1 MFSWQKICQQKK
13 LLCYVAP
20 SSFSFLRCLVD
31 EQKKGNWPRKHVY
44 RVGVRGQ
51 NPDQH
56 RFIQTPKK
64 RWSQHG
70 GSTFICITNN
80 SSGIYTDNSDLIS
93 YKKDTGIFSINHEP
107 VETSTAANS
116 TESLACPSTGSGQN
130 IGLIVNLNQPDSCE
144 GTTFVCLNV
153 CLLVRS
159 FVCPLT
165 FYIFA
170 FFSV

>member
-1 MFSWQKICQQKK
+1 MLCSPVK
-13 LLCYVAP
+13 LFILEV
-20 SSFSFLRCLVD
+20 FGRRT
-31 EQKKGNWPRKHVY
+31 KKGNWPRKHVY

-64 RWSQHG
+64 RRSQHG

-116 TESLACPSTGSGQN
+116 TESLACPSTGSGQK
-130 IGLIVNLNQPDSCE
+130 IGLIVNLIQPDSCE
-144 GTTFVCLNV
+144 GCSSARPLVCLSIN
-153 CLLVRS
+153 
-159 FVCPLT
+159 F
-165 FYIFA
+165 
-170 FFSV
+170 